1 MPGEATKVFGLQRMI
16 ALGVVMGLAGCSAP
30 APPPTAPELLTAD
43 GVERVSVDRAD
54 YAVELR
60 SFRASALV
68 LGEALLADG
77 GDGASGNVVS
87 SPGSLLI
94 ALAMLRA
101 GATGGTAAEMDSVL
115 QFPAGKRDEAM
126 NSILRSLEEFDGD
139 PGSVDEE
146 NPPRKPVM
154 HTANGLFIDKGVP
167 TGQFFLDTLARHYGT
182 GVYPVDF
189 SDEGTTKPAI
199 DAWVNRNTGGRTKEA
214 PAQYDPENTFSLLN
228 SLYFASAWSTP
239 FDPNAT
245 YDTAFTT
252 AAGEEIDVPAM
263 HNELTMKYAEGVGW
277 QGVDL
282 PYADGFVM
290 RLVLPAGT
298 AAPDGTAASADT
310 PAPAVFSAGELT
322 EIADTFDTARP
333 ASVQIQLPRW
343 DHKSSFDLRKVF
355 EALGLE
361 NMLGTTEDFNNIQPQ
376 MMITQ
381 AAQAANITVAEKGTI
396 AAAVTQFNGMATSAP
411 PEPERIIEFD
421 RPFHYQI
428 VHVETGLPLF
438 MGTVADPR

>member
-1 MPGEATKVFGLQRMI
+1 MFRFKRLI
-16 ALGVVMGLAGCSAP
+16 ALGAVMGLAGCAAP
-30 APPPTAPELLTAD
+30 TPPPTEPELLTAD

-54 YAVELR
+54 YAAELR
-60 SFRASALV
+60 SFRASAYV

-77 GDGASGNVVS
+77 GDGAKGNVVS

-101 GATGGTAAEMDSVL
+101 GATGGTAGEMDSIL
-115 QFPAGKRDEAM
+115 QFPAEKRDEAM
-126 NSILRSLEEFDGD
+126 NSVLRSLEKFDGD
-139 PGSVDEE
+139 PGTVDED
-146 NPPRKPVM
+146 NPRRKPVM
-154 HTANGLFIDKGVP
+154 HSANGLFVDNDVP
-167 TGQFFLDTLARHYGT
+167 TGQAFLDTLARHYGT

-189 SDEGTTKPAI
+189 SDEGITKPAI
-199 DAWVNRNTGGRTKEA
+199 DAWVNRNTGGRIKEA
-214 PAQYDPENTFSLLN
+214 PAEYDPDNTFSLLN
-228 SLYFASAWSTP
+228 TLYFASAWSTP

-245 YDTAFTT
+245 SDLPFTT
-252 AAGEEIDVPAM
+252 AAGEGINVPAM
-263 HNELTMKYAEGVGW
+263 HNELRMKYAEGAGW

-290 RLVLPAGT
+290 RLVLPAET
-298 AAPDGTAASADT
+298 SPPADTAASTDT
-310 PAPAVFSAGELT
+310 PALAVFGAEKLM
-322 EIADTFDTARP
+322 EIADTFDAAQP
-333 ASVQIQLPRW
+333 ASVRIQLPRW
-343 DHKSSFDLRKVF
+343 DHRSSFNLRKVF

-396 AAAVTQFNGMATSAP
+396 AAAVTQINGMATSAP
-411 PEPERIIEFD
+411 PEPERTIEFD

-428 VHVETGLPLF
+428 VHGETGLPLF

>member
-1 MPGEATKVFGLQRMI
+1 MFRFQRMV
-16 ALGVVMGLAGCSAP
+16 ALGALMGLAGCAAP
-30 APPPTAPELLTAD
+30 APPPAPPELLTAD

-54 YAVELR
+54 YAAELR
-60 SFRASALV
+60 SFRASTLV
-68 LGEALLADG
+68 LGGALLADG

-115 QFPAGKRDEAM
+115 RFPAGKRDEAM
-126 NSILRSLEEFDGD
+126 NSVLRSLEKFDGD
-139 PGSVDEE
+139 PGTVDED
-146 NPPRKPVM
+146 NPPRRPVM
-154 HTANGLFIDKGVP
+154 HPANGLFVDKGVP
-167 TGQFFLDTLARHYGT
+167 TGQSFLDTLARHYGT

-189 SDEGTTKPAI
+189 SDEAATKPAM
-199 DAWVNRNTGGRTKEA
+199 DAWVNRNTGGRIKEA
-214 PAQYDPENTFSLLN
+214 PAQYDPDNTFSLLN

-245 YDTAFTT
+245 SDLPFTT
-252 AAGEEIDVPAM
+252 AAGEEIAAPAM
-263 HNELTMKYAEGVGW
+263 HNELMMKYAEGAGW

-290 RLVLPAGT
+290 RLVLPAET
-298 AAPDGTAASADT
+298 SPPADTAASTGT
-310 PAPAVFSAGELT
+310 PAPAAFAAEKLT
-322 EIADTFDTARP
+322 EIADTFDAAQP
-333 ASVQIQLPRW
+333 ASVRIQLPRW
-343 DHKSSFDLRKVF
+343 DHRSSFDLRKVF
-355 EALGLE
+355 EALRLE
-361 NMLGTTEDFNNIQPQ
+361 QMLGTTEDFNSIQPQ

-396 AAAVTQFNGMATSAP
+396 AAAVTQMNGMATSAP
-411 PEPERIIEFD
+411 PEPERTIDFD
-421 RPFHYQI
+421 RPFHYQV

>member
-1 MPGEATKVFGLQRMI
+1 VCRA
-16 ALGVVMGLAGCSAP
+16 SP
-30 APPPTAPELLTAD
+30 AADAPELLTAD

-54 YAVELR
+54 YAAELR
-60 SFRASALV
+60 SFRATALV

-115 QFPAGKRDEAM
+115 QFPAEKRDEAM
-126 NSILRSLEEFDGD
+126 NSVLRSLEKFDGD

-154 HTANGLFIDKGVP
+154 HTANGLFVDKGVP
-167 TGQFFLDTLARHYGT
+167 TGQSFLDTLARHYGT
-182 GVYPVDF
+182 GVYSVDF
-189 SDEGTTKPAI
+189 SDEGATKPAI
-199 DAWVNRNTGGRTKEA
+199 DAWVNRNTGGRIKEA
-214 PAQYDPENTFSLLN
+214 PAQYDPDNTFSLLN
-228 SLYFASAWSTP
+228 SLYFACAWSTP
-239 FDPNAT
+239 FDPDAT
-245 YDTAFTT
+245 SDLPFTT
-252 AAGEEIDVPAM
+252 AGGEEIDVLAM
-263 HNELTMKYAEGVGW
+263 HKELTMKYAEGAGW

-290 RLVLPAGT
+290 RLVLPADT
-298 AAPDGTAASADT
+298 AAPDGAA
-310 PAPAVFSAGELT
+310 APAAFGAKKLT
-322 EIADTFDTARP
+322 EIAGAFDTAP
-333 ASVQIQLPRW
+333 AESVQIQLPRW
-343 DHKSSFDLRKVF
+343 DHRSSFDLRRVF
-355 EALGLE
+355 VALGLE

-396 AAAVTQFNGMATSAP
+396 AAAVTQINGMATSVP
-411 PEPERIIEFD
+411 PEPERSIAFD

>member
-1 MPGEATKVFGLQRMI
+1 MFRLQRMV
-16 ALGVVMGLAGCSAP
+16 ALGAVLAVAGCAAP
-30 APPPTAPELLTAD
+30 APAPAPPELLTAD
-43 GVERVSVDRAD
+43 GVGRVSVDRAA
-54 YAVELR
+54 YAAELR
-60 SFRASALV
+60 SFRTSALV
-68 LGEALLADG
+68 LGDALLTDG
-77 GDGASGNVVS
+77 GDGSNGNVVS

-101 GATGGTAAEMDSVL
+101 GASGETAAEMDSVL
-115 QFPAGKRDEAM
+115 RFPAENRDEAM
-126 NSILRSLEEFDGD
+126 NSVLRSLEQFDGD
-139 PGSVDEE
+139 PGAVDED

-154 HTANGLFIDKGVP
+154 HSANGLFVDKGVP
-167 TGQFFLDTLARHYGT
+167 TGEPFLDTLARHYGT

-189 SDEGTTKPAI
+189 SDEGATKPAI
-199 DAWVNRNTGGRTKEA
+199 DAWVNGNTGGRIKEA
-214 PAQYDPENTFSLLN
+214 PAKYDPDNTFSLLN
-228 SLYFASAWSTP
+228 SLYFAAAWSAP

-245 YDTAFTT
+245 SDLPFTT
-252 AAGEEIDVPAM
+252 AAGEEIDAPAM
-263 HNELTMKYAEGVGW
+263 HNELKMKYAEGAGW

-290 RLVLPAGT
+290 RLVLPEDTADPAARPASAAFGADKLMEIAGT
-298 AAPDGTAASADT
+298 FETAQ
-310 PAPAVFSAGELT
+310 
-322 EIADTFDTARP
+322 P

-355 EALGLE
+355 ESLGLKKT
-361 NMLGTTEDFNNIQPQ
+361 LATTEDFNNIQPQ

-396 AAAVTQFNGMATSAP
+396 AAAVTQINGEATSAP
-411 PEPERIIEFD
+411 PQPERTIDFD